1 MKESTRHYIN
11 SFVIGAVLGLALI
24 KIDGADF
31 SWFWVFSPIWMPLAL
46 GFSIALLKD
55 LIDLITR
62 R

>member
-24 KIDGADF
+24 KIDGANF
-31 SWFWVFSPIWMPLAL
+31 SWFWVFSPIWMPLAI
-46 GFSIALLKD
+46 GFGIAFFRDLVD
-55 LIDLITR
+55 LINR